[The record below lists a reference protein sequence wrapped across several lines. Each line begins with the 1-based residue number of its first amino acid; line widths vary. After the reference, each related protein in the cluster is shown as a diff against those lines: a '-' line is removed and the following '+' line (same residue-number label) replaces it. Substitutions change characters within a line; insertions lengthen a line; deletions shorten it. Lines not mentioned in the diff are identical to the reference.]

1 MIIISLKKPLKEMS
15 LSIIILAAG
24 QGLRMNSEIP
34 KVFHSVGNYPMIYHV
49 LDLSQKL
56 KPSSTTLVVSNKLKS
71 FEKSLI
77 KRYQKIKFEYQKK
90 PLGTAN
96 AVITALNNKE
106 IIKKK
111 NTIILYGDTPLITYE
126 TLSKAL
132 NDFKRKKLDLSILSM
147 IENDTNNSYGRLVFK
162 KSKLKKI
169 VEKSELNF
177 KQKNILLCNSGIMLI
192 KTKLLNEK
200 LKQVKNKNEKR
211 EFFLTDLVEI
221 LDKENYKVSYFNS
234 RIGEA
239 MGVNNKTDLAKAE
252 RKFQDDMREKF
263 LKKGVTIIDPCTV
276 YFSKDTKIGKD
287 VIVHPNVV
295 FGPKVKIGN
304 SVVIKSFSHI
314 ESSSIGDNA
323 IVGPFVRLRDESIIG
338 SQSKIGNFVEIKKSK
353 IKKNVKI
360 SHLSYIGD
368 SSIEKNTNIGAGTIT
383 CNYDGLKKN
392 KTYIGENCFIGSNT
406 SLIAPIKIKKDS
418 IIGAGTVVDK
428 NIQEGT
434 VVYRKSQLI
443 KKNKK

>member
-1 MIIISLKKPLKEMS
+1 M
-15 LSIIILAAG
+15 
-24 QGLRMNSEIP
+24 
-34 KVFHSVGNYPMIYHV
+34 
-49 LDLSQKL
+49 
-56 KPSSTTLVVSNKLKS
+56 
-71 FEKSLI
+71 EKSI
-77 KRYQKIKFEYQKK
+77 NMKQPTK
-90 PLGTAN
+90 P
-96 AVITALNNKE
+96 
-106 IIKKK
+106 IIQLK
-111 NTIILYGDTPLITYE
+111 NT
-126 TLSKAL
+126 SKSYPIAGKEFMAL
-132 NDFKRKKLDLSILSM
+132 KKLDLSILSM

-162 KSKLKKI
+162 KNKLKKI

-200 LKQVKNKNEKR
+200 LKQVKNKNEKS

-263 LKKGVTIIDPCTV
+263 FKKGVTICAPCTV

-304 SVVIKSFSHI
+304 SVVIKSLSHI

-392 KTYIGENCFIGSNT
+392 KTYNGENCFIWSNK
-406 SLIAPIKIKKDS
+406 SLIAQIKIKKDS